1 MNSKLV
7 REWIKTKD
15 PKFDKYYSGKLD
27 AKYQKAICIYSL
39 QSQTGRNVAI
49 GGNETTKTKKN
60 KYSIL
65 IHYDKNYVNTENVSQ
80 LLYDTLS
87 NVKHEE
93 IGDFVIDFIELNTDE
108 PVDVHTDDDGIYER
122 VIDFT
127 VYYHKK

>member
-1 MNSKLV
+1 M
-7 REWIKTKD
+7 
-15 PKFDKYYSGKLD
+15 
-27 AKYQKAICIYSL
+27 
-39 QSQTGRNVAI
+39 
-49 GGNETTKTKKN
+49 
-60 KYSIL
+60 
-65 IHYDKNYVNTENVSQ
+65 NTENVSQ